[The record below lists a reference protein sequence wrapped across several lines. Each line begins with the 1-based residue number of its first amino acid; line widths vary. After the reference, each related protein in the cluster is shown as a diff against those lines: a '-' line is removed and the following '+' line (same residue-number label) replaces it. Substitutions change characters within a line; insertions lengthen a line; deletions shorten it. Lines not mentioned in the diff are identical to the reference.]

1 MLWDMAEYGLGK
13 GNLPVAVGLTGGIAT
28 GKSTVSEMLRRRG
41 ARLVDADRIA
51 REVVK
56 PGQKGNEQVWRR
68 FGEQVFH
75 PDGSLDRKAL
85 GAIVFRDKSARQ
97 DLNRILH
104 PLIMQR
110 MREEKDHWEKI
121 DPCQV
126 VIMDIPLLIEENLT
140 SLVDQ
145 VIVVYVTESIQLKR
159 LMNRDQIDETEAKQ
173 KIAAQMPIEMKKTFA
188 DIVID
193 NSGSLT
199 NTERQVDELWGKL
212 ISENGSNL
220 P

>member
-1 MLWDMAEYGLGK
+1 M
-13 GNLPVAVGLTGGIAT
+13 AVGLTGGIAT

-41 ARLVDADRIA
+41 ARLIDADQIA
-51 REVVK
+51 RAVVE
-56 PGQKGNEQVWRR
+56 PGQKGNEQVRRR
-68 FGEQVFH
+68 FGGQVFH
-75 PDGSLDRKAL
+75 LDGSLNRKAL
-85 GAIVFRDKSARQ
+85 GAIVFRDKSARR
-97 DLNRILH
+97 DLNRLLH

-110 MREEKDHWEKI
+110 MREEKEHWEKN
-121 DPCQV
+121 DPNQV
-126 VIMDIPLLIEENLT
+126 VILDIPLLIEEDLT

-145 VIVVYVTESIQLKR
+145 VILVYVTESIQLKR
-159 LMNRDQIDETEAKQ
+159 LMNRDQINETEAKQ

-188 DIVID
+188 DVVID

>member
-1 MLWDMAEYGLGK
+1 MDWGK

-41 ARLVDADRIA
+41 ARLIDADQIA
-51 REVVK
+51 RAVVE
-56 PGQKGNEQVWRR
+56 PGQKGNEQVRRR
-68 FGEQVFH
+68 FGERVFH
-75 PDGSLDRKAL
+75 PDGSLNRKAL
-85 GAIVFRDKSARQ
+85 GEIVFRDKSARQ

-104 PLIMQR
+104 PLIMKR
-110 MREEKDHWEKI
+110 MKEEKDHWEKI
-121 DPCQV
+121 DPNQV
-126 VIMDIPLLIEENLT
+126 VILDIPLLIEEDLT

-145 VIVVYVTESIQLKR
+145 VILVYVTESIQLKR
-159 LMNRDQIDETEAKQ
+159 LMNRDQINETEAKQ
-173 KIAAQMPIEMKKTFA
+173 KMAAQMPIEMKKTFA
-188 DIVID
+188 DVVID

>member
-1 MLWDMAEYGLGK
+1 M
-13 GNLPVAVGLTGGIAT
+13 AVGLTGGIAT

-41 ARLVDADRIA
+41 ARLIDADQIA
-51 REVVK
+51 RAVVE
-56 PGQKGNEQVWRR
+56 PGQKGNEQVRRR
-68 FGEQVFH
+68 FGERVFH
-75 PDGSLDRKAL
+75 PDGSLNRKAL
-85 GAIVFRDKSARQ
+85 GEIVFRDKSARQ

-104 PLIMQR
+104 PLIMKR
-110 MREEKDHWEKI
+110 MKEEKDHWEKI
-121 DPCQV
+121 DPNQV
-126 VIMDIPLLIEENLT
+126 VILDIPLLIEEDLT

-145 VIVVYVTESIQLKR
+145 VILVYVTESIQLKR
-159 LMNRDQIDETEAKQ
+159 LMNRDQINETEAKQ
-173 KIAAQMPIEMKKTFA
+173 KMAAQMPIEMKKTFA
-188 DIVID
+188 DVVID

>member
-1 MLWDMAEYGLGK
+1 MDMTEYGLGK
-13 GNLPVAVGLTGGIAT
+13 GNHPVAVGLTGGIAT

-41 ARLVDADRIA
+41 ARLIDADQIA
-51 REVVK
+51 RAVVE
-56 PGQKGNEQVWRR
+56 PGQKGNEQVRRR

-75 PDGSLDRKAL
+75 PDGSLNRKAL

-97 DLNRILH
+97 DLNRLLH

-110 MREEKDHWEKI
+110 MKEEKEHWEKN
-121 DPCQV
+121 DPNQV
-126 VIMDIPLLIEENLT
+126 VILDIPLLIEEDLT

-145 VIVVYVTESIQLKR
+145 VILVYVSESIQLKR
-159 LMNRDQIDETEAKQ
+159 LMNRDQINETEAKQ
-173 KIAAQMPIEMKKTFA
+173 KIAAQMPIETKKTFA
-188 DIVID
+188 DVVID